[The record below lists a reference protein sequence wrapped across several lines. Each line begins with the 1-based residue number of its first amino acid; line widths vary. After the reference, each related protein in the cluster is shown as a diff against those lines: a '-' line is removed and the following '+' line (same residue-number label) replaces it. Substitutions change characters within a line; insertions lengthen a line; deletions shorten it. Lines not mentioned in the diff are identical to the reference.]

1 MGIGE
6 SIVNGIV
13 AIGNALADASE
24 NTYTEDEISI
34 LKAARE
40 IAYKHNKSACVRE
53 LDDILNAS
61 NRSYSCTTYQPT
73 INQHSSDLS
82 PYEIRRN
89 LVNGI
94 CSHGG
99 KISATSNDV
108 LVYKNTVYTKIKA
121 DRNSI
126 KVMISPMW
134 GEIYSTFIDWSRPPR
149 TGLLITAVYNGS
161 RWSITSV
168 NARANFS
175 SATTIAFNDMQK
187 LRGIIEDEIARLS

>member
-6 SIVNGIV
+6 SILNGMV

-40 IAYKHNKSACVRE
+40 IAYKHNKGACVRE

-61 NRSYSCTTYQPT
+61 NRSYSCSYQPT
-73 INQHSSDLS
+73 INRHSSDLS

-89 LVNGI
+89 LINGV
-94 CSHGG
+94 CQHGG
-99 KISATSNDV
+99 KISVASNDV
-108 LVYKNTVYTKIKA
+108 LSYKNTVYTKIKA

-126 KVMISPMW
+126 KVMMSPMW
-134 GEIYSTFIDWSRPPR
+134 GEIYSSLMDWSRPTR

-168 NARANFS
+168 TTRSTFS
-175 SATTIAFNDMQK
+175 PSTTIAYGEMQK
-187 LRGIIEDEIARLS
+187 LRGIFEEEISKLG